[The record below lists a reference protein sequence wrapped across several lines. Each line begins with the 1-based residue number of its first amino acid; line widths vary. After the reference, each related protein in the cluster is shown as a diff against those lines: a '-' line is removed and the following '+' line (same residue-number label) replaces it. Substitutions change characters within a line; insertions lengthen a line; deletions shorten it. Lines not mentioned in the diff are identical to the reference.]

1 MKSLQRSFAGGEISP
16 ELFGRLD
23 LTKFQT
29 GLAEC
34 LNFRVLPHGPVENR
48 AGLEYVIRTKDSTK
62 RAVLIPFIYNSNQS
76 VVLEF
81 GDQYIRFH
89 TLGGTVLETGQN
101 ITAIT
106 KANPGVLTYAGA
118 DPTNGQWFYLSGIA
132 GMTQLNGRYVQ
143 VANVDTVANTY
154 ELKDPLTGANLN
166 TSAFSTY
173 TSGGTMARVYEITSP
188 YVEADLYDLHFTQ
201 SADVLT
207 IVHPTY
213 QQRQLTR
220 TAAANWTLA
229 TFTAVPTIGTPA
241 APAVAA
247 PVAAGAATTY
257 YYVCTAIAEGTLE
270 ESLASAEA
278 SVSNTLTTAGNYNTI
293 DPPAVSGAIR
303 YNIYKK
309 VSGVYGYIGQTD
321 GSALTDNNITPDL
334 TQTPPQAND
343 PFSGGGEYPGAVG
356 YYKGRRWFA
365 GSTNKPQNLWGTK
378 SATESNMTY
387 SIPTRD
393 DDSITVKLRAREA
406 NTIRHI
412 VPLGDLLLL
421 TSGAEWLMRSQN
433 SDTITPS
440 TIDYNTQ
447 GYVGSSNTQPSVT
460 SKSVLYEADKG
471 GHVREMLYS
480 FDSQGYDT
488 KDISIMAPHLFDG
501 YTIKQMAFSKAPVP
515 TLWCVRSD
523 GLLLGLTYLPE
534 HEVYAWHKHE
544 TEGEF
549 ESVCAVP
556 EGTEYVL
563 YVTVLRTIG
572 SSDVRCVE
580 RLATRRISR
589 LDDAFFV
596 DCGSR
601 LNNTVAATLTPGT
614 GADVQGTTDVV
625 FTAGSAVF
633 ASTDVG
639 RYIHYDYVSRERVN
653 GKYRNLYKTAI
664 AEITEYT
671 NTTHVKATID
681 EAWPDT
687 TAIASAG
694 WRMTTDTITGLHH
707 LEGETVKVLGDGAVF
722 PDATVS
728 GGSITLE
735 RGVSKASV
743 GLAYESDLE
752 TLPMG
757 TEGGAMGQG
766 TQKNVNKVHLRVYQT
781 SGIFVGPA
789 FDKLKE
795 VKQRTDE
802 VWGAPPSPTTG
813 MVRVSLTPTWSNDAP
828 ICVRQS
834 DPLPITIVALVPDTT
849 YGG

>member
-34 LNFRVLPHGPVENR
+34 LNFRILPHGPAENR
-48 AGLEYVIRTKDSTK
+48 SGLQYVIRTKDSTK
-62 RAVLIPFIYNSNQS
+62 VSILLPFIYSSNQS

-89 TLGGTVLETGQN
+89 TDGGTVLESSQN
-101 ITAIT
+101 ITGIT

-118 DPTNGQWFYLSGIA
+118 DPTNGQWFYLAGIA
-132 GMTQLNGRYVQ
+132 GMTELNGRYVK
-143 VANVDTVANTY
+143 VASVDTVANTFQ
-154 ELKDPLTGANLN
+154 LVDPLTGNNLN
-166 TSAFSTY
+166 TSSFTTY
-173 TSGGTMARVYEITSP
+173 TSGGTMSRVYEISSP
-188 YVEADLYDLHFTQ
+188 YLEADLYDLHFTQ

-207 IVHPTY
+207 ITHPGY

-229 TFTAVPTIGTPA
+229 TFSAVPTIGTPS
-241 APAVAA
+241 APTVAA
-247 PVAAGAATTY
+247 PVAAGASVTY

-270 ESLASAEA
+270 ESLASASA
-278 SVSNTLTTAGNYNTI
+278 SVSNLLTTAGNYNTI

-303 YNIYKK
+303 YNIYKQ

-321 GSALTDNNITPDL
+321 GSALVDNNITPDL

-343 PFSGGGEYPGAVG
+343 PFSGAGEYPGAVG

-393 DDSITVKLRAREA
+393 DDSITVKLIARQA

-421 TSGAEWLMRSQN
+421 TSGAEWLVRAQN
-433 SDTITPS
+433 SDAITPN
-440 TIDYNTQ
+440 TIDYTPQ
-447 GYVGSSNTQPSVT
+447 GYVGASNVQPSVT
-460 SKSVLYEADKG
+460 SKSVLYAADKG
-471 GHVREMLYS
+471 GHVREMLYT

-501 YTIKQMAFSKAPVP
+501 YTIKQMAFAKAPVP

-523 GLLLGLTYLPE
+523 GVLLGLTYLPE
-534 HEVYAWHKHE
+534 HEVYAWHKHD
-544 TEGEF
+544 TAGTF

-556 EGTEYVL
+556 EGSEDAVYA
-563 YVTVLRTIG
+563 TVKRTIN
-572 SSDVRCVE
+572 SATVRNIE
-580 RLATRRISR
+580 RFATRRINR
-589 LDDAFFV
+589 LDDAFHV
-596 DCGSR
+596 DSGSR
-601 LNNTVAATLTPGT
+601 LNNTIAATLTPGT
-614 GADVQGTTDVV
+614 GATVQGTEDVV

-639 RYIHYDYVSRERVN
+639 RYIHYDFTYYDTVR
-653 GKYRNLYKTAI
+653 GKRTLVYGKAI

-671 NTTHVKATID
+671 NSTHVKATID
-681 EAWPDT
+681 EAWPSLS
-687 TAIASAG
+687 AIAASG
-694 WRMTTDTITGLHH
+694 WRMTTTSITGLHH
-707 LEGETVKVLGDGAVF
+707 LEGEEVAILGDGAVF
-722 PDATVS
+722 PVGTVS
-728 GGSITLE
+728 GGSLTLE
-735 RGVSKASV
+735 RGVSKASI
-743 GLAYESDLE
+743 GLAYDCDMQ
-752 TLPMG
+752 TLPLG
-757 TEGGAMGQG
+757 AEGNAMGQG
-766 TQKNVNKVHLRVYQT
+766 VQKNVNKVHLRVYNS

-789 FDKLKE
+789 FDKLRE

-802 VWGAPPSPTTG
+802 VWGAPPDLVTG
-813 MVRVSLTPTWSNDAP
+813 MVRTTVTPSWNDDAP
-828 ICVRQS
+828 VCVRQS
-834 DPLPITIVALVPDTT
+834 DPLPLTVVALVPDTT